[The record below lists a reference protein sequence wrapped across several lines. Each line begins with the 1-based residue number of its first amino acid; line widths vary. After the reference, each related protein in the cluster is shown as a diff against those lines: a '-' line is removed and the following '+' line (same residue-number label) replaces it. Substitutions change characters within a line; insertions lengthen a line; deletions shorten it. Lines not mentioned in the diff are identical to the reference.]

1 MMKSLAVTLIIIGI
15 FTVQAIGQKKTALTS
30 KKDKVS
36 YSIGMSIAKNLKNQS
51 YDVAPELVAQGLKD
65 YLLGNKTLLTGEECD
80 KVVGEYQSEIMAK
93 QQEKNKQLGAT
104 NMKEGEEF
112 LAMNKKKPG
121 VITLPSGLQYKIIT
135 AGTGPKPTLAQT
147 VTINYRGTLI
157 NGKEFDSSYKG
168 GKPLSYPVN
177 QFIKGWV
184 EALQMMPVGSKWQL
198 FIPSNLAYGERGMG
212 ADIGPNATLLFDIEL
227 LAVK

>member
-1 MMKSLAVTLIIIGI
+1 MKSLAVTLIIIGM
-15 FTVQAIGQKKTALTS
+15 FTAQAVGQKKSALTS

-93 QQEKNKQLGAT
+93 QQEKNKQHGAT

-121 VITLPSGLQYKIIT
+121 IITLPSGLQYKIIT
-135 AGTGPKPTLAQT
+135 AGTGPKPTLTQT